1 MDGLTINLLRP
12 INPLPVGNDF
22 DKTFFDIKKTRTNDY
37 KVSMKNVELFKN
49 SINGSIG
56 TTGVVVYEAPIG
68 SSATVIGVNVAN
80 ANSNNISVSV
90 MMRDIS
96 ANKVV
101 YVVKDALIV
110 PGSSNVLVGGEQK
123 LVLESGDFLS
133 VTSSLAN
140 SADVIVS
147 VLEIT

>member
-1 MDGLTINLLRP
+1 MANA
-12 INPLPVGNDF
+12 
-22 DKTFFDIKKTRTNDY
+22 
-37 KVSMKNVELFKN
+37 FKN
-49 SINGSIG
+49 SITGSIG
-56 TTGVVVYEAPIG
+56 TAGVKVYETPT
-68 SSATVIGVNVAN
+68 STSTTVIGVGVAN
-80 ANSNNISVSV
+80 VSSQNISVSV
-90 MMRDIS
+90 MVRDNS

-101 YVVKDALIV
+101 YVVKDSLIL

-123 LVLESGDFLS
+123 LVLETGDFLS

>member
-1 MDGLTINLLRP
+1 MANT
-12 INPLPVGNDF
+12 
-22 DKTFFDIKKTRTNDY
+22 
-37 KVSMKNVELFKN
+37 FKN
-49 SINGSIG
+49 SITSSIG
-56 TTGVVVYEAPIG
+56 TSGVKVYETPAG
-68 SSATVIGVNVAN
+68 TAATVIGVNVAN

-96 ANKVV
+96 ANRVV
-101 YVVKDALIV
+101 FVVKDALIV
-110 PGSSNVLVGGEQK
+110 PGSSTVLVGGEQK

-140 SADVIVS
+140 SADAIVS